1 MSLDTRLV
9 HYTVER
15 GLRSGAWTLRWVELR
30 REAGAVVC
38 RHEGSPETR
47 SFARDQLLTEQE
59 ASVALQKARKT

>member
-1 MSLDTRLV
+1 MSLDTSPTWL
-9 HYTVER
+9 TIER
-15 GLRSGAWTLRWVELR
+15 GLRSGAWTFRWVEVR

-38 RHEGSPETR
+38 RHEGSLETR